1 MMNRP
6 APYAEKLQF
15 EVSKEEKYDTDV
27 VMIAEEMAEQATEK
41 INDII
46 DDNID
51 NGRLH

>member
-15 EVSKEEKYDTDV
+15 EVKYDTDRV
-27 VMIAEEMAEQATEK
+27 LIADEMMEQGIEK

-46 DDNID
+46 DGGTSNKRI
-51 NGRLH
+51 H